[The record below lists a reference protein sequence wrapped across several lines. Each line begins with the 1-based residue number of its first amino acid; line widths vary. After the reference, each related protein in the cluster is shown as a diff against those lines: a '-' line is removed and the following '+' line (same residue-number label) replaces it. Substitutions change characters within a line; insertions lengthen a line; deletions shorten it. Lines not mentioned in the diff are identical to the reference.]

1 MVETPRL
8 QAKQDFKPLAF
19 RRSKILIVAERLV
32 IPANEPES
40 RKKAYI
46 EASGCRI
53 KSGMT

>member
-1 MVETPRL
+1 MVESSRLPR
-8 QAKQDFKPLAF
+8 PGTGRG
-19 RRSKILIVAERLV
+19 RRSKTLIIAERLV

-40 RKKAYI
+40 RKKGYK